1 MAIAHERPDGEGLA
15 VGEGLARGEGVAAES
30 LCVRLQPAL
39 CPTDEQFFQFCG
51 LNRELRIE
59 RTATGEVTV
68 QPPAG
73 WETAR
78 RNAAITAQL
87 QTWAMADGT
96 GLAADSSAGYILPSG
111 AIRSPDASWV
121 RNSRLERVPAEQRS
135 RFLPLAP
142 DFVIELRS
150 PTDRLSAMQEKMLE
164 YAVAGV
170 ALGWLIDPGSR
181 TVFVYRPGSNAKRL
195 VARASVTGAPT
206 LRGFRL
212 RLEHIWRDSA
222 LY

>member
-1 MAIAHERPDGEGLA
+1 MAIAHDAPDPEGLA
-15 VGEGLARGEGVAAES
+15 LAEGVAVES

-68 QPPAG
+68 MPPAG
-73 WETAR
+73 WESAR

-87 QTWAMADGT
+87 QTWATADGT

-121 RNSRLERVPAEQRS
+121 RNSRLETLSAEQRS

-164 YAVAGV
+164 YAAGGV
-170 ALGWLIDPGSR
+170 ALGWLIDPVGR
-181 TVFVYRPGSNAKRL
+181 MVLVYRPGSDAERL
-195 VARASVTGAPT
+195 IAPASVSGDPV
-206 LRGFRL
+206 LPGLRL
-212 RLEHIWRDSA
+212 RLEHVWQESA
-222 LY
+222 RL